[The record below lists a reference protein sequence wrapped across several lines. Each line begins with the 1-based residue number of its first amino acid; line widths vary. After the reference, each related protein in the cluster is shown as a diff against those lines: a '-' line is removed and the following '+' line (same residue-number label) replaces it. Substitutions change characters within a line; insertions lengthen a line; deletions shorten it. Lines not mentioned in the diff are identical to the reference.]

1 MKLTCALLAAGAV
14 ACGGLGSP
22 IYKGKLNGQKEV
34 TIIEQCSALAGS
46 ARVRAT
52 RASGWGWT
60 FGVAG
65 FGAAAAAAA
74 IPLVGDGA
82 EMEGGLSKNEKIVAA
97 SLTASTVAFLAI
109 ARAFFHRS
117 DAASHLAAATTQA
130 ISDSPGDDDQM
141 ARSCNG
147 ALAAWERSRADA
159 TKIAESILDDQKA
172 GAKERELA
180 GQKEQIKLKEQLDL
194 LRLQLQSVNV
204 TPLVPAAPPAA
215 PNP

>member
-1 MKLTCALLAAGAV
+1 
-14 ACGGLGSP
+14 
-22 IYKGKLNGQKEV
+22 
-34 TIIEQCSALAGS
+34 
-46 ARVRAT
+46 
-52 RASGWGWT
+52 
-60 FGVAG
+60 
-65 FGAAAAAAA
+65 
-74 IPLVGDGA
+74 
-82 EMEGGLSKNEKIVAA
+82 
-97 SLTASTVAFLAI
+97 
-109 ARAFFHRS
+109 
-117 DAASHLAAATTQA
+117 
-130 ISDSPGDDDQM
+130 M